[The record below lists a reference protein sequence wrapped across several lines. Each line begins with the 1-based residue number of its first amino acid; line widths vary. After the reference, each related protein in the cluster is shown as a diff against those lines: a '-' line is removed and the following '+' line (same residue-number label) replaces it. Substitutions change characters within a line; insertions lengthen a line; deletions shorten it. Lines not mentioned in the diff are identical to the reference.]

1 MPFTLSGGEFV
12 LVALAI
18 FFLGFAATAIKI
30 VPQSEEY
37 IVEQFGKYVG
47 TLKAGL
53 HFVLPI
59 VNHVAHK
66 VSVLERQLEPQ
77 QISVITKDNVEIS
90 LTTAVF
96 FRIIDASKSVYRISN
111 VDQAVKTTVTSIVRS
126 TCGQLEFDEIQSRRD
141 HINEQIKASLG
152 EACGVWGIEITRTEV
167 LDVSVDSATR
177 TAMQQQLNA
186 ERERRAAVTK
196 AEGDRQAQQ
205 LKADGEL
212 YTAQKHAE
220 GRRVLADAEA
230 YATRTVGDSIRDNG
244 QAAIDFEIRKK
255 QIEGLT
261 ELGRSPNTKLLVLP
275 TDVTQT
281 LGTVAAVVE
290 ALKDGPAGKASPWKS

>member
-1 MPFTLSGGEFV
+1 MPPFSAGEIV

-18 FFLGFAATAIKI
+18 FFLSFALTAIKV
-30 VPQSEEY
+30 VPQSKEF
-37 IVEQFGKYVG
+37 IVEQFGKYVV

-53 HFVLPI
+53 HFVMPVI
-59 VNHVAHK
+59 NHVAHK
-66 VSVLERQLEPQ
+66 VSILERQLEPQ

-96 FRIIDASKSVYRISN
+96 FRIVDAAKSVYRISN
-111 VDQAVKTTVTSIVRS
+111 IDQAVKTTVTSIVRS
-126 TCGQLEFDEIQSRRD
+126 TCGQMEFDEIQSRRD
-141 HINEQIKASLG
+141 HINEQIKNSLG

-167 LDVSVDSATR
+167 LDVSVDAATR

-196 AEGDRQAQQ
+196 AEGERQAQQ
-205 LKADGEL
+205 LKADAEL
-212 YTAQKHAE
+212 YTAQKQAE
-220 GRRVLADAEA
+220 ARRVLADAEA

-244 QAAIDFEIRKK
+244 QAAIDFEVRKK

-281 LGTVAAVVE
+281 LGTIAAVVE
-290 ALKDGPAGKASPWKS
+290 ALRDGGPAKGSPWKS